1 VAVKGTAL
9 VHDPTGAVSVLQPSP
24 DPDEDWWLLL
34 ALALALAVFWL
45 YVFGLLARTVVKTRR
60 SRDSGGGIE

>member
-1 VAVKGTAL
+1 MAE
-9 VHDPTGAVSVLQPSP
+9 DPA
-24 DPDEDWWLLL
+24 WLLL